1 MNDAEESSMSTVL
14 HLKKLVGESLV
25 YGIAG
30 VLTRFM
36 SVFLVP
42 IYTRI
47 FAPSEYG
54 VLGLVVTVAA
64 LLNIL
69 LILGLDNSM
78 ARWYYDTEDEVDRK
92 TTLNT
97 FLWSC
102 VGVAALFAVLVAALR
117 DVFAAEVIREPA
129 TAPLLLLMAANLP
142 LAVFSVFTTNVLRM
156 QRRAAA
162 TAVFTVVIALLN
174 IGLNVLFVVVLRLGL
189 SGIFYAQLLSS
200 AVAAIWTFALFRK
213 QIDPRHFSWPRWREM
228 AAFSLPLVPGSIA
241 FWVINLSGAYF
252 IQLMN
257 STREAGLFYIGANVA
272 GVLAIFTAAFQMAW
286 GPFAYS
292 IYRRSDAKQVYA
304 EVLLAFLSVTCLISL
319 GLMLFAPELLMIVA
333 TQDYEGAAWVAGL
346 LAYNHVLI
354 GVGYIASIGT
364 GIAKNNR
371 AYGAAMVV
379 SAGLLIALNLVLVP
393 RFGKEGAAV
402 SILLAQ
408 GTVPLAI
415 FIRAQKLYPI
425 PYKFGKAI
433 IIFVASLVFGFFGKA
448 IVDSIS
454 PAPAASIGIKLSFLL
469 ISGALIFLIVRKEIG
484 TTGALPDDAPAV

>member
-1 MNDAEESSMSTVL
+1 
-14 HLKKLVGESLV
+14 
-25 YGIAG
+25 
-30 VLTRFM
+30 
-36 SVFLVP
+36 
-42 IYTRI
+42 
-47 FAPSEYG
+47 
-54 VLGLVVTVAA
+54 
-64 LLNIL
+64 
-69 LILGLDNSM
+69 
-78 ARWYYDTEDEVDRK
+78 
-92 TTLNT
+92 
-97 FLWSC
+97 
-102 VGVAALFAVLVAALR
+102 
-117 DVFAAEVIREPA
+117 
-129 TAPLLLLMAANLP
+129 
-142 LAVFSVFTTNVLRM
+142 M

-213 QIDPRHFSWPRWREM
+213 QIDPRRFSWPRWREM

-257 STREAGLFYIGANVA
+257 STREAGLFYIGSNVA
-272 GVLAIFTAAFQMAW
+272 GILAIFTAAFQMAW

-292 IYRRSDAKQVYA
+292 IYRRPDAKQVYA
-304 EVLLAFLSVTCLISL
+304 EVLLGFLSVTCLISL
-319 GLMLFAPELLMIVA
+319 GLMLFAPELLMIFA

-346 LAYNHVLI
+346 LAFNHVLI

-379 SAGLLIALNLVLVP
+379 SAGVLVALNLVLVP

-408 GTVPLAI
+408 VTVPLAI
-415 FIRAQKLYPI
+415 FVHAQKLYPI
-425 PYKFGKAI
+425 PYKFGKAV
-433 IIFVASLVFGFFGKA
+433 IIFVASLALGFFGKA
-448 IVDSIS
+448 VVDSIS
-454 PAPAASIGIKLSFLL
+454 PAPAASIGLKLSFLL
-469 ISGALIFLIVRKEIG
+469 IYGALIFLIVREEIG